1 MHWEGRDAQQ
11 WQRIWNA
18 GAVHLFESVGSTS
31 DVIASLAEQGA
42 PHFTVA
48 VADEQTR
55 GRGRGGSV
63 WTARPG
69 SALLFSVLFRID
81 KQDAVPGAAP
91 IRIGVAVASAIED
104 ARIKWP
110 NDVVIPGHGK
120 VAGILCEGTFG
131 SHIVA
136 GIGINVRQQQRD
148 FPAELRGRA
157 CSVSSAHG
165 GRDVDRAE
173 MLGVVLQRL
182 KEIDERLV
190 LPLDRAELEALAR
203 LDVLRGNVVVCDVP
217 NEKITGVATGI
228 AEDGALLID
237 QEGSIRRIYNGTV
250 RLAADA
256 AYPGTARLL

>member
-1 MHWEGRDAQQ
+1 MRWEGRDAQQ

-18 GAVHLFESVGSTS
+18 GAVHLFGSVDSTNN
-31 DVIASLAEQGA
+31 VIASLAQQGA

-69 SALLFSVLFRID
+69 SSLLFSVLFRID

-91 IRIGVAVASAIED
+91 IRIGIAVASAIED
-104 ARIKWP
+104 ARVKWP

-120 VAGILCEGTFG
+120 VAGILCEGIFG
-131 SHIVA
+131 SHIIA
-136 GIGINVRQQQRD
+136 GIGINVRQETRD
-148 FPAELRGRA
+148 FPAELRGQA

-165 GRDVDRAE
+165 GREVNRGE
-173 MLGVVLQRL
+173 LISGVLQNLR
-182 KEIDERLV
+182 EIDDRLV
-190 LPLDRAELEALAR
+190 LPLDQAELETLAR
-203 LDVLRGNVVVCDVP
+203 LDVLRGNEVVCETA

-228 AEDGALLID
+228 AEDGALLIG
-237 QEGSIRRIYNGTV
+237 QAGSIRRIYNGTV
-250 RLAADA
+250 RLATTA
-256 AYPGTARLL
+256 AYPGTARLP